1 VKVDDPQT
9 NFKKIC
15 IEGTG
20 KGRLELVGSKYVF
33 DYESQINKKS
43 NHFDLVMAFPIVGEK
58 KLSLSLNPQEAAKE
72 INRSEL
78 LQAIESQIGERYNKE
93 QIRNAMEEF
102 FVLTSDFLYYR
113 TKNKYPSNYTER
125 IENDHFF
132 MQRPHA
138 QFRFEIESYNEE
150 NGFFRRVIVKIFPLT
165 PVASPALFT
174 LFLVPETCEH

>member
-58 KLSLSLNPQEAAKE
+58 KLSLNLNPQEAAKE
-72 INRSEL
+72 VNRSEL

-113 TKNKYPSNYTER
+113 SKDKFPTHYTSKLD
-125 IENDHFF
+125 NDHFTL
-132 MQRPHA
+132 QRLHA
-138 QFRFEIESYNEE
+138 QFRYEIESFNEE
-150 NGFFRRVIVKIFPLT
+150 GGFFRRVIVKISPLT
-165 PVASPALFT
+165 PIASPALFT
-174 LFLVPETCEH
+174 FFLVPETCER